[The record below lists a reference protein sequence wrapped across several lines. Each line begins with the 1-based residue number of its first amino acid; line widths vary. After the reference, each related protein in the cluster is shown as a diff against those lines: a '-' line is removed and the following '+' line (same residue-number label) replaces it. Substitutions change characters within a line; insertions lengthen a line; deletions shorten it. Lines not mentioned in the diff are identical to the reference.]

1 MASHGPRPTTRQ
13 TASKQPAPSAPPTDK
28 VRSPTS
34 TDKVRSPTTPDPS
47 NAVLQRDIA
56 DFSDKILSKL
66 DNINTEL
73 QSFHRRLTDVES
85 SVEFNSAKI
94 SEVENSIP
102 ASIAPLQ
109 EEISNLKEKL
119 LLMEIY
125 NRKPNL
131 LFYGV
136 ESEPNEDIYR
146 TLCKVFIHLG
156 IDEETAKQIQM
167 INAHRL
173 PYRNQPRT
181 PDAGA
186 PARSRPAPI
195 IAKFVK
201 MPDRDLI
208 LSSFENLRRPKET
221 SQQLGNAAEM
231 RHAPPPPPR
240 ITVRTDLPPTLKA
253 HRGHLAEIGYKLR
266 KEKNQSTRIKL
277 QGAKIVL
284 QWKEKGSTTW
294 NPYRE

>member
-13 TASKQPAPSAPPTDK
+13 TASKQPAPSAP
-28 VRSPTS
+28 S

-102 ASIAPLQ
+102 ARIVPLQ

-156 IDEETAKQIQM
+156 IDEDTAKQIQM
-167 INAHRL
+167 IKAYRL

-181 PDAGA
+181 PDAGDQ
-186 PARSRPAPI
+186 ARSRPAPI
-195 IAKFVK
+195 IAKFIK

-208 LSSFENLRRPKET
+208 LSPFENQRHPKET
-221 SQQLGNAAEM
+221 SQQLGKAAEM

-253 HRGHLAEIGYKLR
+253 HRGHLGYKLR
-266 KEKNQSTRIKL
+266 KEKNQSTRMKL

-284 QWKEKGSTTW
+284 QWKEKGTTTW